1 MKPSREQSQLVS
13 TGISE
18 QPHTP
23 IGSFPTSI
31 KLRAS
36 PHGKVAVASLATGW
50 HWRASV
56 ELGRTQVSSSC
67 AALFPWEAEQ
77 MPKGS
82 YSGWAVVTICPTPT
96 SSGGLTG
103 QLGAGTGPGRS
114 LSEQLEVAFY
124 LLSYSHYACL
134 PQKGASGI

>member
-1 MKPSREQSQLVS
+1 M
-13 TGISE
+13 
-18 QPHTP
+18 
-23 IGSFPTSI
+23 

-56 ELGRTQVSSSC
+56 ELGRTQVSTSC
-67 AALFPWEAEQ
+67 AAPFPWGEAEQ

-82 YSGWAVVTICPTPT
+82 YSGWAVVTISPTPT

-114 LSEQLEVAFY
+114 LRAAGDCLLPLVLLTFY
-124 LLSYSHYACL
+124 VFTRERSFRRLRR
-134 PQKGASGI
+134 PIE